1 MLFCQFHTYTQE
13 FSPFFKKILFEN
25 RFLVLEKYNKYKN
38 VCGFVFFMRKPEHKS
53 EYHIFQTEMKK

>member
-1 MLFCQFHTYTQE
+1 MQE
-13 FSPFFKKILFEN
+13 LSPFFEKNLFEN

-38 VCGFVFFMRKPEHKS
+38 VCGFVFFMRKTEHKS